1 MRGLSWTGRW
11 SVSCSGVFQRTAWL
25 LTAVFL
31 LAAVAC
37 ALSQERQDGE
47 EKSRPSTIRPRL
59 PPPRQ
64 QRDVPPPGGRE
75 PASTPRPATIR
86 PRPPVQRPGP

>member
-1 MRGLSWTGRW
+1 MA
-11 SVSCSGVFQRTAWL
+11 FERTAWL

-47 EKSRPSTIRPRL
+47 EKSRPTTIRPRL